1 MTRSTDRQLNIL
13 VVSSSGKFNE
23 FITKVLMNKR
33 YAVPDITESA
43 SKARRRMNER
53 DYDCVIVNTP
63 LIDEYGVD
71 FCMDIGA
78 AYNVGILMLTT
89 AETYTGVADKNADL
103 GVMTLARPFTNRSVD
118 QAIRLICAIRDKYRQ
133 AEEKVKTLEEKM
145 EEIRLTNRAVNKAKW
160 ILIEREGMSEDEAH
174 RHIEKTAMDS
184 GFTRREVAEG
194 IIGRGS

>member
-133 AEEKVKTLEEKM
+133 AE
-145 EEIRLTNRAVNKAKW
+145 
-160 ILIEREGMSEDEAH
+160 
-174 RHIEKTAMDS
+174 
-184 GFTRREVAEG
+184 
-194 IIGRGS
+194 